1 MSALTNRQIV
11 ELFWQRLSA
20 FDFAGAGDL
29 LHDDYVGEWPQS
41 RERIRGRANFVAL
54 NAAYPGRWVIAIQ
67 RLVACDDQVA
77 TEVTLTNQLAPV
89 GAPVV
94 AVSFFELRDG
104 KIRYERDYWPEP
116 YAAPA
121 DRAQWV
127 EPMEPAGPARQS

>member
-1 MSALTNRQIV
+1 MSAASSRQTV
-11 ELFWQRLSA
+11 EQFWQRLST

-29 LHDDYVGEWPQS
+29 LHEDYVCEWPQS

-54 NAAYPGRWVIAIQ
+54 NAAYPGRWVIAIE
-67 RLVACDDQVA
+67 RIVACGDQVV
-77 TEVTLTNQLAPV
+77 TEVTMRNQLAPAQV
-89 GAPVV
+89 PVV
-94 AVSFFELRDG
+94 AVSFFELNSG

-127 EPMEPAGPARQS
+127 EPLQ